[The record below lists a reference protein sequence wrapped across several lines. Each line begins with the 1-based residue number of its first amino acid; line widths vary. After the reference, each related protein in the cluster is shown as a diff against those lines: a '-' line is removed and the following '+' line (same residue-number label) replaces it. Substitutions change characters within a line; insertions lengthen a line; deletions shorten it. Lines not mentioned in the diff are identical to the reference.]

1 MKDDLE
7 IKIQELTENPSARVP
22 VGLCLDISGSMDGEP
37 IRELNEGV
45 RQFFSEVRND
55 RLAKYSADICIVTFG
70 GRVHKSVDFGA
81 VDQQIVP
88 QLVANG
94 ATPMGEAVNLALDT
108 LESRKREYKAVGVDY
123 YQPWLVLMTDGQP
136 TDDIGEAARHTSELV
151 NNRKLTV
158 FPIGIGPHADLKQ
171 LGKFSPG
178 RPPLRLKGLAFA
190 EFFAW
195 LSKSIVRT
203 SATSVGDKVE
213 LPPVTGW
220 ASL

>member
-1 MKDDLE
+1 MNDYLE

-22 VGLCLDISGSMDGEP
+22 VCLCLDVSGSMEGEP

-45 RQFFSEVRND
+45 RQFFSEVRTD
-55 RLAKYSADICIVTFG
+55 KLAKHSADICIVTFG
-70 GRVHKSVDFGA
+70 NAVRKSVDFRA
-81 VDQQIVP
+81 VDQQTVP
-88 QLVANG
+88 QLVASG

-108 LESRKREYKAVGVDY
+108 LEFRKREYQTVGVDY

-136 TDDIGEAARHTSELV
+136 TDDIAEAARRTGELV
-151 NNRKLTV
+151 NHRKLTV
-158 FPIGIGPHADLKQ
+158 FPIGIGPHADLAQ
-171 LGKFSPG
+171 LAKFSPG
-178 RPPLRLKGLAFA
+178 RSPVRLKGLAFV

-195 LSKSIVRT
+195 LSKSMVRT

-213 LPPVTGW
+213 LPPMTGW